1 MIFEPSFDREI
12 VHIDGK
18 QYGLQGKLGVSSH
31 ANVYLAETES
41 GEQVVIKRFK
51 RNYKNGKGLF
61 ENALESQ
68 RHMLANADAISAAG
82 LPRTHF
88 IRDFVQVAD
97 FHDGVDINQ
106 ASRSV
111 RISISEIRSLI
122 KAAATNL
129 EALANANLVH
139 RDIKPENIILTDAPE
154 YPIHLVDRDIFVKKV
169 PTPSTEFNPQTVKI
183 IDTELLTTIDHT
195 EDTYSVGTPL
205 FIPPESMP
213 LHTARLF
220 TGDPL
225 VDNRADTVGRYHP
238 TSDFYSLGFVAYELF
253 PDALHRVVSPLDAS
267 ENYDLQDLFYAKVHN
282 RFFYP
287 DAMQRME
294 QRYIPKVQPL
304 DRPGARAVFG
314 TILALTQADPAKRPQ
329 SAREISD
336 MLEERGDIINYYA
349 RSLEA

>member
-18 QYGLQGKLGVSSH
+18 QYGLQGKLGASSH

-51 RNYKNGKGLF
+51 RSHEGGEKLF
-61 ENALESQ
+61 QNTLASQ
-68 RHMLANADAISAAG
+68 RHMLANAEAISAAG

-88 IRDFVQVAD
+88 VRDFIQIAD
-97 FHDGVDINQ
+97 FYNGVDINQ
-106 ASRSV
+106 ASRLV
-111 RISISEIRSLI
+111 HISILEIRNLI
-122 KAAATNL
+122 KAAAANI
-129 EALANANLVH
+129 EALAKANLVH
-139 RDIKPENIILTDAPE
+139 RDIKPENIILTKAGEFTPE
-154 YPIHLVDRDIFVKKV
+154 
-169 PTPSTEFNPQTVKI
+169 TVKI

>member
-1 MIFEPSFDREI
+1 MILEPSFDREI
-12 VHIDGK
+12 AHIDGK
-18 QYGLQGKLGVSSH
+18 QYTLLSKLGGSSH
-31 ANVYLAETES
+31 AQVYLAETES

-51 RNYKNGKGLF
+51 RDYKNGKELF

-68 RHMLANADAISAAG
+68 RHMLANADAISVVG

-111 RISISEIRSLI
+111 RISISEIRDLI
-122 KAAATNL
+122 KAAATNI
-129 EALANANLVH
+129 EALAKANLVH
-139 RDIKPENIILTDAPE
+139 RDIKPENIILTDVPE
-154 YPIHLVDRDIFVKKV
+154 YPIRLVDRDIFVKKI
-169 PTPSTEFNPQTVKI
+169 PTPSTEFNSQTVKI
-183 IDTELLTTIDHT
+183 IDTELLTTTDHT
-195 EDTYSVGTPL
+195 YPHAVGTPL
-205 FIPPESMP
+205 FIPPESIPMR
-213 LHTARLF
+213 TALLF

-238 TSDFYSLGFVAYELF
+238 TSDFYSLGFVAYELL
-253 PDALHRVVSPLDAS
+253 PDALHRAVSPLNAS
-267 ENYDLQDLFYAKVHN
+267 ENYDLEDLFYAKVHN

-304 DRPGARAVFG
+304 SRPGVRAIFKTV
-314 TILALTQADPAKRPQ
+314 LALTQADPEKRPQ
-329 SAREISD
+329 SAQEISD
-336 MLEERGDIINYYA
+336 MLEEKGDIINYYA